1 MTLQDQAELAAL
13 EPLQLCAVVPI
24 PSLLCSVCCRV
35 LCYLAAPITQDRAT
49 AWLCTPLQCQ
59 SKLQPAADLPLPAAA
74 SCHLR
79 LLYDLLLCYRHMEGS
94 NATHPT
100 AGEAGYEVR
109 LNSAQAAA
117 GSRLPA
123 VCWHR
128 VEVHKLPVTAPC
140 LLHSSQTCF

>member
-1 MTLQDQAELAAL
+1 MHPT
-13 EPLQLCAVVPI
+13 AV
-24 PSLLCSVCCRV
+24 SVK
-35 LCYLAAPITQDRAT
+35 A
-49 AWLCTPLQCQ
+49 
-59 SKLQPAADLPLPAAA
+59 AADSPHPAAA

-100 AGEAGYEVR
+100 AGEAGYEVP

-140 LLHSSQTCF
+140 LLQSSQTCFVVLFAEYSRRMLQFWQDLNTVIVRLLGLGQVHNASMLQGG